1 MFSFSCVCIF
11 TFKES
16 VKFSRSLVREC
27 LASNPLRHCSI
38 SKENEVSGTEC
49 PIISEK
55 NSLEQKYEKYVMVSY
70 SAIFIALA
78 QVFKKF
84 TAIKKLKNSCLFLCI
99 LKLWLFVFYMVLMN
113 LPGIG
118 EGQYHNCYVW
128 CTKQKPSVHH

>member
-16 VKFSRSLVREC
+16 VKFSRSLLREC

-78 QVFKKF
+78 QFFQEIYCNKKIEKF
-84 TAIKKLKNSCLFLCI
+84 LFI
-99 LKLWLFVFYMVLMN
+99 
-113 LPGIG
+113 
-118 EGQYHNCYVW
+118 
-128 CTKQKPSVHH
+128 SVHIEVVTLCFLYGANEFTWNWRGTIS